1 LTPVLLGVSLLFLG
15 RAFYALYVK
24 QNGTPATKVLAW
36 CSLIFVV
43 VFWTWRLVL
52 VHSS

>member
-24 QNGTPATKVLAW
+24 RNGTRVTKIVTWL
-36 CSLIFVV
+36 SFIFVV
-43 VFWTWRLVL
+43 GFWTWQLFIRP
-52 VHSS
+52 S